1 MQQIAFGGEK
11 HERLE
16 ISVAGYERAASGD
29 YHDDNW
35 LRVNVSIAAGAFCGS
50 FDATFPAAELFGL
63 CTDLSRLHETLSGRV
78 RFETLEDQLSL
89 EFIGNGR
96 GSIELQGEALDQAG
110 IGNKLIFAIQ
120 LDQNQLHQSVQSL
133 RVAVAAFPVRT

>member
-1 MQQIAFGGEK
+1 MHHIVFGGSK

-16 ISVAGYERAASGD
+16 ITVTGYERSASGD

-35 LRVNVSIAAGAFCGS
+35 LLVGISVAAGAFLGS
-50 FDATFPAAELFGL
+50 FDATFQTSELSSLCSGL
-63 CTDLSRLHETLSGRV
+63 STLYETLNGRV

-96 GSIELQGEALDQAG
+96 GSIELRGEATDQPG
-110 IGNKLIFAIQ
+110 IGNKLIFTVAF
-120 LDQNQLHQSVQSL
+120 DQTQLHRSL
-133 RVAVAAFPVRT
+133 HALKAALSAFPVRA